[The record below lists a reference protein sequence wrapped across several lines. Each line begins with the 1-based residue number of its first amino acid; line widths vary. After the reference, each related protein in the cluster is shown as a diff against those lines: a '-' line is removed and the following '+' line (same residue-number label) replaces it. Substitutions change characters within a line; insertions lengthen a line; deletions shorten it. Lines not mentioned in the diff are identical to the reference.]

1 VSDAIPRIL
10 ITVEGGTVQEV
21 LSDRPVEYLLVDWD
35 NREQDD
41 AYIPEIAE
49 AEIHLPLIDQT
60 FALAKTG
67 LFPFPESDDGGLT
80 RSASDVQQ
88 PPMLQERPCKPQ
100 DESGTR

>member
-1 VSDAIPRIL
+1 MSSSLPRIL
-10 ITVEGGTVQEV
+10 ITLEGGTVQEV
-21 LSDRPVEYLLVDWD
+21 LSDCPVEYLLVDWD
-35 NREQDD
+35 NREADNT
-41 AYIPEIAE
+41 YMPEIVE
-49 AEIHLPLIDQT
+49 AEIHAPLIDQT

-88 PPMLQERPCKPQ
+88 SPMLQEPPCKPQ